1 MEEIKA
7 EAVTGSAVTYTVQI
21 EPGQHRTLSGIY
33 LMLCVLVVLEC
44 RKLVRDIVRRQNGGK
59 Q

>member
-1 MEEIKA
+1 MEEIKT
-7 EAVTGSAVTYTVQI
+7 EAVTGSAVTYTVQL
-21 EPGQHRTLSGIY
+21 EPGQYRTLSGIY

-44 RKLVRDIVRRQNGGK
+44 RKLVKDIVRRQNGGK